1 MRRAI
6 AIGACV
12 CMLVACTTTVPVT
25 DGFHKTLPSAGTRTV
40 VWGNHAAVTAA
51 ATTWILHQGLAVIEQ
66 AKVREILAETPNSET
81 SMVKEVAVLNAAKRL
96 GAQTVVFATQSGDV
110 RAPMVSVRGIEL
122 DSSQIAWSGHA
133 HYPDYVKRPF
143 SDLLTALTCQALA
156 TAWGK
161 MCDEKD
167 KPCC

>member
-1 MRRAI
+1 MSRTI
-6 AIGACV
+6 AMGACL
-12 CMLVACTTTVPVT
+12 CMLIACTTVPVT
-25 DGFHKTLPSAGTRTV
+25 DGFHKTLPIAGTRTV
-40 VWGNHAAVTAA
+40 VWGNHSAVTAT
-51 ATTWILHQGLAVIEQ
+51 ATTWVLHQGLAVIEH
-66 AKVREILAETPNSET
+66 AKVREVLAESPDFET
-81 SMVKEVAVLNAAKRL
+81 SSVKEVAVLNAAKRL

-133 HYPDYVKRPF
+133 RYPAYVKRPF
-143 SDLLTALTCQALA
+143 SDLLTELTCQALA